1 MMELNRLSKHEIEN
15 IQSLL
20 DEGKGRFHA
29 NKSPMLQIFI
39 LLRFEV
45 DVQLNLVGKK
55 KMVGNAGIQLIQALF
70 ETPSIMV

>member
-39 LLRFEV
+39 LLHFEV

-55 KMVGNAGIQLIQALF
+55 KKKWLEMQASNSFKLCLKHQA
-70 ETPSIMV
+70 

>member
-55 KMVGNAGIQLIQALF
+55 MVGNAGIQLIQALF

>member
-55 KMVGNAGIQLIQALF
+55 KWLEMQASNSFKLCLKHQA
-70 ETPSIMV
+70 

>member
-29 NKSPMLQIFI
+29 NKSPMLQIFT

-55 KMVGNAGIQLIQALF
+55 KWLEMQASNSFKLCLKHQA
-70 ETPSIMV
+70 

>member
-39 LLRFEV
+39 LLHFEV

-55 KMVGNAGIQLIQALF
+55 KNGWKCRHPTHSSSV
-70 ETPSIMV
+70 

>member
-39 LLRFEV
+39 LLHFEV

-55 KMVGNAGIQLIQALF
+55 KWLEMQASNSFKLCLKHQA
-70 ETPSIMV
+70 

>member
-1 MMELNRLSKHEIEN
+1 MMELNLLSKHEIEN

-29 NKSPMLQIFI
+29 NKSPMLQIFT

-55 KMVGNAGIQLIQALF
+55 KWLEMQASNSFKLCLKHQA
-70 ETPSIMV
+70 

>member
-55 KMVGNAGIQLIQALF
+55 KWLEMQASNSFKLCLKHQ
-70 ETPSIMV
+70 V